1 MASRAI
7 GSRLPLGIGHV
18 LVCFLGII
26 STTEAQSTVSSD
38 AIRGTYVDPNGSM
51 STVSCASGQTFTTS
65 NSYAACCGYGLT
77 CGIGIGC
84 DGSVVVMAGGDRI
97 TCGSPYPT
105 CFGSTILYNF
115 NAINGWVDYGCPT
128 TASPMTRIYYTISL
142 NTAIP
147 TPISSEFLRDPTT
160 VEITQVVTVTISSG
174 IITLTTPGTLV
185 VTETTTMSSSDIP
198 ADDESITTT
207 LNSSSGSEN
216 NTSTTTGD
224 PAPTSSG
231 TYYENPVPETY
242 PRPAS
247 GASRAWIAGVV
258 AGPLLALVAGGCLI
272 YWLKRHRQRK
282 TLAESGGARPDVNAH
297 DPPCIQDFGQSA
309 ELPGRTSDPP
319 AMCELDATEV
329 HQGPFQGTGGA
340 MRL

>member
-84 DGSVVVMAGGDRI
+84 DGSVVVMAGGNRI
-97 TCGSPYPT
+97 TWYP
-105 CFGSTILYNF
+105 LPNLL
-115 NAINGWVDYGCPT
+115 WLDYSVQFQCNQWL
-128 TASPMTRIYYTISL
+128 ASPMTRIYYTISL
-142 NTAIP
+142 DTAIP
-147 TPISSEFLRDPTT
+147 TPISSEFLESVIQDPTT

-198 ADDESITTT
+198 AADESITTT
-207 LNSSSGSEN
+207 LNSSNGSEN

-231 TYYENPVPETY
+231 IYYENPVPETH

-272 YWLKRHRQRK
+272 YWLKRRRQRK

-329 HQGPFQGTGGA
+329 HQGRFQGTGGA